1 MKVICGLGNPRRR
14 YRFTRH
20 NIGFIFLEYL
30 QKELHIS
37 FKPGK
42 GEYNYCEAELNDQ
55 PVLLI
60 QPLTYMNLSGLAIGQ
75 VLEYFNKNSEDLLI
89 VYDDFHLPLGELR
102 FRKKGSS
109 GGHNGIESIIYQ
121 LQTEIFARLKVGIG
135 NEFEDSVDFVLSK
148 FSRKE
153 RSQIELIMKSAYE
166 AIGIWL
172 TQGMDEAM
180 NQFNRKIIDS
190 PETK

>member
-1 MKVICGLGNPRRR
+1 VKVICGLGNAGRR
-14 YRFTRH
+14 YRLTRH

-30 QKELHIS
+30 QKELNIS

-42 GEYNYCEAELNDQ
+42 GEYNYCKAELNDQ

-60 QPLTYMNLSGLAIGQ
+60 QPLTYMNLSGLAISQ
-75 VLEYFNKNSEDLLI
+75 VLEYFDKNIDDLLI
-89 VYDDFHLPLGELR
+89 IYDDFHLSFGELR

-121 LQTEIFARLKVGIG
+121 LQTEVFARLKIGIG

-148 FSRKE
+148 FRRKE
-153 RSQIELIMKSAYE
+153 RSQLELIMKSAYE

-172 TQGMDEAM
+172 LKGMDEAM
-180 NQFNRKIIDS
+180 NQFNRNIIDS
-190 PETK
+190 TETK

>member
-1 MKVICGLGNPRRR
+1 VKVICGLGNPGRR
-14 YRFTRH
+14 YRLTRH

-30 QKELHIS
+30 QKELNIS

-42 GEYNYCEAELNDQ
+42 GEYNYCKAELNDQ

-60 QPLTYMNLSGLAIGQ
+60 QPLTYMNLSGLAISQ
-75 VLEYFNKNSEDLLI
+75 VLEYFDKNIDDLLI
-89 VYDDFHLPLGELR
+89 IYDDFHLSFGELR

-121 LQTEIFARLKVGIG
+121 LQTEVFARLKIGIG

-148 FSRKE
+148 FRRKE
-153 RSQIELIMKSAYE
+153 RSQLELIMKSAYE

-172 TQGMDEAM
+172 LKGMDEAM
-180 NQFNRKIIDS
+180 NQFNRNIIDS
-190 PETK
+190 TETK

>member
-1 MKVICGLGNPRRR
+1 MKVICGLGNPSRR
-14 YRFTRH
+14 YRLTRH

-30 QKELHIS
+30 QNQLNIS

-42 GEYNYCEAELNDQ
+42 GDFNYCEAEINNQ

-75 VLEYFNKNSEDLLI
+75 MLEYFDKNADDLLI
-89 VYDDFHLPLGELR
+89 IYDDFHLPFGELR

-109 GGHNGIESIIYQ
+109 GGHNGIESIIYH
-121 LQTEIFARLKVGIG
+121 LQTEVFARLKFGIG
-135 NEFEDSVDFVLSK
+135 DEFENSVDFVLSK

-153 RSQIELIMKSAYE
+153 RSQLEVIMKSAYD

-172 TQGMDEAM
+172 TQGMDAVM
-180 NQFNRKIIDS
+180 NQFNRKVIDS
-190 PETK
+190 TETK